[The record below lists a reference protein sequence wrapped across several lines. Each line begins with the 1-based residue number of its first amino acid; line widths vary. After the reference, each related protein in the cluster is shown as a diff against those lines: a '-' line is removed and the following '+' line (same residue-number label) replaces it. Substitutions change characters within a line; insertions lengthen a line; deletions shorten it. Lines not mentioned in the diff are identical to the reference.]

1 LELPIGELRALVGI
15 NRYPEDTA
23 TNLFEVQIFRRLIGF
38 LRPYRRAVAWSGALA
53 AGAMGMTV
61 LIPYLTGRAIDSV
74 RAHSKHELVVLAIVI
89 VGAGLL
95 RLALSVGRRL
105 VAGRVSLGVEFDL
118 RNRLYEQLQRLELSF
133 FDRQQTG
140 QLMSRATVDL
150 QSVRFFLG
158 YGLIFIGQSALTILL
173 AAVAM
178 FALQPP
184 LAALAL
190 APVPFVILIAR
201 NYGKHSR
208 PAMQEAQQRIAELT
222 AEAEE
227 NVSGVR
233 VVKAFAQE
241 PRQLGRFDHSVTRVF
256 DQQVYATRIQA
267 KYGPMISFLPNLGL
281 AAILLVGGRMVIHH
295 SLTVGQFTA
304 FYAYLLMLI
313 SPMRTLGYML
323 GAAQRAT
330 ASGARIFEVLDRAPR
345 MSAPDDAPALPD
357 GEGRVSLEGVSLTF
371 EDAPAPALRDIDLD
385 VPAGQTVALVG
396 AMGSGK
402 TALVSLLPRLYD
414 ASGGT
419 VRVDGADVRSVDVVS
434 LRSAIAIAGDD
445 PFLFSATVHENIAY
459 ARPDATREEVE
470 AAARAAQADAFI
482 GELPKGYDTL
492 VGERGLTLSGG
503 QRQRI
508 GIARAVLA
516 DPRILILDDATSSVD
531 ASTEQ
536 EIKLALREVMAGRTT
551 FVIAHRLSTITLAD
565 EIVVLEDGRIAARGD
580 HEQLLERSALYREIV
595 EKGMPDQVFLTEN
608 EPEAVGL

>member
-1 LELPIGELRALVGI
+1 
-15 NRYPEDTA
+15 
-23 TNLFEVQIFRRLIGF
+23 
-38 LRPYRRAVAWSGALA
+38 
-53 AGAMGMTV
+53 MGMTV
-61 LIPYLTGRAIDSV
+61 LIPYLTGRAIDSI
-74 RAHSKHELVVLAIVI
+74 RAHSKHELVIWAIVI

-105 VAGRVSLGVEFDL
+105 VAGRVSLGVELDL
-118 RNRLYEQLQRLELSF
+118 RNRLYEHLQRLELSF

-184 LAALAL
+184 LAVLAL

-201 NYGKHSR
+201 NYGRHSR

-241 PRQLGRFDHSVTRVF
+241 PRQLDRFDHSVTRVF

-281 AAILLVGGRMVIHH
+281 AAILLVGGRMVIDH

-330 ASGARIFEVLDRAPR
+330 ASGARIFQILDRAPR
-345 MSAPDDAPALPD
+345 MTAPEYAPPLPD
-357 GEGRVSLEGVSLTF
+357 GDGRVTFEDVSLTF
-371 EDAPAPALRDIDLD
+371 EAAPAPALRDIDLD
-385 VPAGQTVALVG
+385 VPAGQTIALVG

-402 TALVSLLPRLYD
+402 TGLVSLLPRLYD
-414 ASGGT
+414 VSGGT
-419 VRVDGADVRSVDVVS
+419 VRVDGADVRSVDLVS

-445 PFLFSATVHENIAY
+445 PFLFSATL
-459 ARPDATREEVE
+459 ARRWRPRRERRRPTPSSASCRRVTTRSLGS
-470 AAARAAQADAFI
+470 AA
-482 GELPKGYDTL
+482 
-492 VGERGLTLSGG
+492 
-503 QRQRI
+503 
-508 GIARAVLA
+508 
-516 DPRILILDDATSSVD
+516 
-531 ASTEQ
+531 
-536 EIKLALREVMAGRTT
+536 
-551 FVIAHRLSTITLAD
+551 
-565 EIVVLEDGRIAARGD
+565 
-580 HEQLLERSALYREIV
+580 
-595 EKGMPDQVFLTEN
+595 
-608 EPEAVGL
+608 

>member
-1 LELPIGELRALVGI
+1 MP
-15 NRYPEDTA
+15 
-23 TNLFEVQIFRRLIGF
+23 IFRRLLGF
-38 LRPYRRAVAWSGALA
+38 LRPYKRGVAWSGALA

-61 LIPYLTGRAIDSV
+61 LIPYLTGRAIDSI
-74 RAHSKHELVVLAIVI
+74 RGHSKQELVLWAIAI

-95 RLALSVGRRL
+95 RLVLSAGRRL
-105 VAGRVSLGVEFDL
+105 IAGRVSLGVELDL
-118 RNRLYEQLQRLELSF
+118 RNGLYAHLQRLELSF

-178 FALQPP
+178 FALHAD

-190 APVPFVILIAR
+190 APVPFVVLIASR
-201 NYGKHSR
+201 YGKHSR

-241 PRQLGRFDHSVTRVF
+241 PRQFDRFERSVTRVF

-267 KYGPMISFLPNLGL
+267 KYNPMISFLPNLGL
-281 AAILLVGGRMVIHH
+281 AAILLVGGREVIHH

-330 ASGARIFEVLDRAPR
+330 ASGARIFQVLDRAPG
-345 MSAPDDAPALPD
+345 MTTPQNAGPLPD
-357 GEGRVSLEGVSLTF
+357 GDGHVSFENVSLTF
-371 EDAPAPALRDIDLD
+371 DGSPAPALRGIDLD
-385 VPAGQTVALVG
+385 VPAGRTVALVG

-414 ASGGT
+414 VSAGT
-419 VRVDGADVRSVDVVS
+419 VRVDDTDVRSVDLVR

-459 ARPDATREEVE
+459 ARPDAGREEVE
-470 AAARAAQADAFI
+470 AAARAAQADRFI
-482 GELPKGYDTL
+482 RELPKGYDTL

-516 DPRILILDDATSSVD
+516 DPRVLILDDATSSVD

-536 EIKLALREVMAGRTT
+536 EIKLALRAVMEGRTT
-551 FVIAHRLSTITLAD
+551 FIIAHRLSTITLAD
-565 EIVVLEDGRIAARGD
+565 EIVVLEDGRVAARGN
-580 HEQLLERSALYREIV
+580 HEHLLEQSDLYREIV
-595 EKGMPDQVFLTEN
+595 EKGMPDQVFLTEK
-608 EPEAVGL
+608 EAEAVGL